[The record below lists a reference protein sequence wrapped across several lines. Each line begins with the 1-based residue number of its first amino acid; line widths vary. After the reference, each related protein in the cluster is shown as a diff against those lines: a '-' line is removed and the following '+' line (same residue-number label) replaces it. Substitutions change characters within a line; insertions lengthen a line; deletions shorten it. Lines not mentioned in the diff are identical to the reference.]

1 MAQKA
6 TPRRPRKSQNNE
18 AVANGKAP
26 PIVPEFLPNVINC
39 FEEDDQVI
47 TQYADRKKIALIAF
61 IAPQVSVRV
70 SPADTVSASIGLL
83 EEFGVEALVNKLRE
97 KGVERAY
104 LLVNSPGGQ
113 MDSSYKIAIAVREA
127 LKEVTTFVPHVAA
140 SGGTLLTIA
149 GNEIVM
155 GPMSHIT
162 PLDTQVRFKGAWVS
176 ATSSA
181 RFYQR
186 AIDWFEKQTLEEAPY
201 PQRAL
206 TEKLD
211 PYLMEEWNG
220 VISAMTDYVTEVL
233 TASGYSD
240 AEAIATKLVKGY
252 PTHSYV
258 LNENKAKQIGLNV
271 VDASANAEAWKVMR
285 YWLSKYLIE
294 QQMTHCIRYVI
305 PDGAGSN
312 GAPAQRKVNRAK
324 TTRAKNS
331 NGGEKR
337 VRKTAA

>member
-1 MAQKA
+1 MAPEFA
-6 TPRRPRKSQNNE
+6 SPPADT
-18 AVANGKAP
+18 AGNGASAKGAKAP
-26 PIVPEFLPNVINC
+26 PAVPEFLPTVINC
-39 FEEDDQVI
+39 HEEDHPTIKDF
-47 TQYADRKKIALIAF
+47 ADREKIALVAF
-61 IAPQVSVRV
+61 IAPRVPVRV

-97 KGVERAY
+97 SGVERAY

-113 MDSSYKIAIAVREA
+113 MDSSYKIALAVREA

-140 SGGTLLTIA
+140 SGGTLLAIA

-162 PLDTQVRFKGAWVS
+162 PLDSQVRFKREWIS
-176 ATSSA
+176 ATSGA

-186 AIDWFEKQTLEEAPY
+186 AIDWFEKKTPEEAPY

-220 VISAMTDYVTEVL
+220 VISAMTHYVTEIL
-233 TASGYSD
+233 ELSGYQD
-240 AEAIATKLVKGY
+240 AEAIAVQLVRGY

-258 LNENKAKQIGLNV
+258 LNQNKARAIGLNI
-271 VDASANAEAWKVMR
+271 VDAADRAEAWKVMR

-294 QQMTHCIRYVI
+294 QEMTHCIRYVI
-305 PDGAGSN
+305 PDGAKAN
-312 GAPAQRKVNRAK
+312 GRRRKAAPAKK
-324 TTRAKNS
+324 TTR
-331 NGGEKR
+331 R
-337 VRKTAA
+337 

>member
-1 MAQKA
+1 MAARRSSAASTAKTVAA
-6 TPRRPRKSQNNE
+6 T
-18 AVANGKAP
+18 NGKAP
-26 PIVPEFLPNVINC
+26 PVVPEFLPDVINC
-39 FEEDDQVI
+39 REESDTVI
-47 TQYADRKKIALIAF
+47 AEFAAREKVALIAF

-70 SPADTVSASIGLL
+70 SPADTVSASIGLV

-104 LLVNSPGGQ
+104 LLVNSPGGL

-127 LKEVTTFVPHVAA
+127 LKEVTSFVPHVAA

-176 ATSSA
+176 ATASA

-186 AIDWFEKQTLEEAPY
+186 SVEWFETQTPEEAPY

-220 VISAMTDYVTEVL
+220 IILAMRDYVTEVL
-233 TASGYSD
+233 AKSGYATAD
-240 AEAIATKLVKGY
+240 EIATELVQGC

-258 LNENKAKQIGLNV
+258 LNAGRQRRS
-271 VDASANAEAWKVMR
+271 AST
-285 YWLSKYLIE
+285 LSMPLTGQKYGRSCA
-294 QQMTHCIRYVI
+294 T
-305 PDGAGSN
+305 G
-312 GAPAQRKVNRAK
+312 
-324 TTRAKNS
+324 
-331 NGGEKR
+331 
-337 VRKTAA
+337 